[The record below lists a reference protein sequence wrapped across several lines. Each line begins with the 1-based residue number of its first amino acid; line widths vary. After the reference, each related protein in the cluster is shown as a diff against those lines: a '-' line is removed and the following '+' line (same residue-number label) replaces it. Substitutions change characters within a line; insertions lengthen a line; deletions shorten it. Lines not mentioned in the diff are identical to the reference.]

1 MGFFNLLFES
11 DDDRNHKAREQEM
24 ANMYEFGWD
33 EPAETKYDKKAL
45 QREKWE
51 NYEYSDEE

>member
-1 MGFFNLLFES
+1 MGFFELFFGN
-11 DDDRNHKAREQEM
+11 DDERNRKHREQEM

-33 EPAETKYDKKAL
+33 ELEETKYDKKAL
-45 QREKWE
+45 QREKWT